1 MADLRV
7 LRAMENGIEV
17 VPRPFD
23 RAGEKIGMTGSEV
36 RGNLT
41 DMLSDGTV
49 RSFGAVVDHRSLG
62 LVVNAMVAWD
72 VNDEVVGQAG
82 MDFAA
87 LPMVSHCYERKRVS
101 GKWSYNLFTMVHGSS
116 EADLASFLDRGKAIT
131 SDADFQV
138 LRSLREFKKVGVR
151 F

>member
-1 MADLRV
+1 VADLRV

-23 RAGEKIGMTGSEV
+23 HAGEKIGMTGPEV
-36 RGNLT
+36 RSNLK
-41 DMLSDGTV
+41 DMLDDGTI

-72 VNDEVVGQAG
+72 VDNEIIERAG
-82 MDFAA
+82 MEFAA
-87 LPMVSHCYERKRVS
+87 LPMVSHCYERNRVP
-101 GKWSYNLFTMVHGSS
+101 GKWRYNIFTMVHGSS
-116 EADLASFLDRGKAIT
+116 EDQLLSFLERGKEIT

>member
-23 RAGEKIGMTGSEV
+23 SAGERIGMTGPEV
-36 RGNLT
+36 RGNLK
-41 DMLSDGTV
+41 DMLNDGTI

-72 VNDEVVGQAG
+72 VNDEMVERAG
-82 MDFAA
+82 MGFAA
-87 LPMVSHCYERKRVS
+87 LPMVSHCYERKRVP
-101 GKWSYNLFTMVHGSS
+101 GKWRYNLFTMVHGSS
-116 EADLASFLDRGKAIT
+116 EAELRSFLDQGKEIT
-131 SDADFQV
+131 SDSDFQV
-138 LRSLREFKKVGVR
+138 LRSLKEFKKVGVR

>member
-1 MADLRV
+1 MPDLRV

-23 RAGEKIGMTGSEV
+23 AAGEKIGLSGAEV
-36 RGNLT
+36 RGNLKE
-41 DMLSDGTV
+41 MLEDGTI
-49 RSFGAVVDHRSLG
+49 RSFGAVVDHKSLG

-72 VNDEVVGQAG
+72 VDDGMVGQAG

-87 LPMVSHCYERKRVS
+87 MPMVSHCYERERVPE
-101 GKWSYNLFTMVHGSS
+101 KWRYNLFTMVHGSC
-116 EADLASFLDRGKAIT
+116 EADLVSFLAKGKEIT
-131 SDADFQV
+131 SNADHQV
-138 LRSLREFKKVGVR
+138 LRSLKEFKKVGVR

>member
-7 LRAMENGIEV
+7 LRAVENGIDI

-23 RAGEKIGMTGSEV
+23 EAGERIGMTGLEV
-36 RGNLT
+36 RGNLN
-41 DMLSDGTV
+41 DMLSDGTI
-49 RSFGAVVDHRSLG
+49 RSFGAIVDHRSLG

-72 VNDEVVGQAG
+72 VTDELVERAG

-87 LPMVSHCYERKRVS
+87 LPMVSHCYERNRVP
-101 GKWSYNLFTMVHGSS
+101 GKWKYNLFTMAHGPS
-116 EADLASFLDRGKAIT
+116 EAELLSFLEQGKAIT
-131 SDADFQV
+131 SNADFQV
-138 LRSLREFKKVGVR
+138 LRSLKEFKKVGVR

>member
-23 RAGEKIGMTGSEV
+23 TAGEKIGMTGTEV
-36 RGNLT
+36 RGNLKE
-41 DMLSDGTV
+41 MLNDGTI

-62 LVVNAMVAWD
+62 LVVNAMVVWD
-72 VNDEVVGQAG
+72 VDDAMVERAG
-82 MDFAA
+82 MDFSEM
-87 LPMVSHCYERKRVS
+87 PMVSHCYERKRAP

-116 EADLASFLDRGKAIT
+116 EVDLVSFLEQGKEIT

-138 LRSLREFKKVGVR
+138 LRSLKEFKKVGVR

>member
-7 LRAMENGIEV
+7 LRAMENGVEI
-17 VPRPFD
+17 VPRPFES
-23 RAGEKIGMTGSEV
+23 AGARIGMTDPQV
-36 RGNLT
+36 RGHLT
-41 DMLSDGTV
+41 DMLNDGTI

-72 VNDEVVGQAG
+72 VDDEMVERAG

-87 LPMVSHCYERKRVS
+87 LPMVSHCYERARVP
-101 GKWSYNLFTMVHGSS
+101 GKWRHNLFTMVHASS
-116 EADLASFLDRGKAIT
+116 EADLRSFLDRGRAIT

-138 LRSLREFKKVGVR
+138 LRSLKEFKKVGVR